1 MKSASTGALSG
12 CLVWVI
18 TFVALSTCLCPLAV
32 TAGTIMSFANGDF
45 VAHLVSPYLRPPGST
60 GKIHTFETTSTDD
73 NGNSVPTTGYEM
85 ICVDSSG
92 TEVANTGPAYSFLWI
107 GIASLIGLLMAGLL
121 AIVLAVPVGA
131 YIARWQSR
139 RSQAA
144 GAARPA

>member
-18 TFVALSTCLCPLAV
+18 TFAALSTCICPLAV
-32 TAGTIMSFANGDF
+32 TAGAITAFANGDF
-45 VAHLVSPYLRPPGST
+45 VAKLVSPYLCPPGST
-60 GKIHTFETTSTDD
+60 GKVRTFQTTSTDD

-92 TEVANTGPAYSFLWI
+92 TEVANTGPTYGFLWI
-107 GIASLIGLLMAGLL
+107 GIVGVVGLVLAGVL
-121 AIVLAVPVGA
+121 AIILAVPVGA

-139 RSQAA
+139 RSQAT
-144 GAARPA
+144 GAARPT